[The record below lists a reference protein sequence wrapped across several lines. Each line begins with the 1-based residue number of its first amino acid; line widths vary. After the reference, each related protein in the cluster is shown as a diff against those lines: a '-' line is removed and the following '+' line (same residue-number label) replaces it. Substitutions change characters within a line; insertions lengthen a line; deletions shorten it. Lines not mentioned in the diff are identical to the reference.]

1 MLIVKIDRQALR
13 ERGAEA
19 RQTAFAAGQLWMA
32 CTHCVPLSA
41 AFKDIRVMPQL
52 RHFPA
57 MPETFR
63 SR

>member
-1 MLIVKIDRQALR
+1 MLMVKSDRQALR
-13 ERGAEA
+13 EREVEA
-19 RQTAFAAGQLWMA
+19 MQTAFAAGQLWLA

-57 MPETFR
+57 MPETCG